1 MLLRVLALYSCGEH
15 DIHAY
20 AMSYLLK
27 IIGRKAKI
35 FLYSLFCL
43 ELLSKLGF
51 AMAGQIMAKCM

>member
-1 MLLRVLALYSCGEH
+1 MYAILYSL
-15 DIHAY
+15 DAV
-20 AMSYLLK
+20 
-27 IIGRKAKI
+27 GRKAKI